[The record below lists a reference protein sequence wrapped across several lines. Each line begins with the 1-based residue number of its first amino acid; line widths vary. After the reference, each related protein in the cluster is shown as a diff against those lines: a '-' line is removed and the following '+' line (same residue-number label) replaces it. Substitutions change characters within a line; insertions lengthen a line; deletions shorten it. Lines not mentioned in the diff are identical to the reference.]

1 MPELM
6 GMHSDFRKGFHQKL
20 CFLPS
25 LCFVNAFVDEDVEGD
40 EDEDGSQLRGD
51 EGMDAVED
59 CVVPVNKAPLN

>member
-1 MPELM
+1 MPALM

-40 EDEDGSQLRGD
+40 EDEDGSQLRRD
-51 EGMDAVED
+51 ERMDAVED

>member
-1 MPELM
+1 M
-6 GMHSDFRKGFHQKL
+6 GMHSDFRKGFHLKL
-20 CFLPS
+20 CLLPS

-40 EDEDGSQLRGD
+40 EDEDGSQLRRD